1 MIPHTT
7 PSSAPTKSILPP
19 TWRVPEEITQRL
31 GETAGRQRTM
41 QAQDHLLLVLHEPPG
56 PDDSVRI
63 GRFFLREPDGSWKS
77 SNLGPG
83 IQSLRKHVG
92 EFMERVEALDDEFQ
106 SAATADEYFRILQTV
121 TPLFRTIRHM
131 HGALQEAR
139 EMLPQDRDLI
149 SIRDLAG
156 AAERSAELLQADAK
170 HGLDFTVA
178 RSAEEESRRT
188 YQMAVSS
195 HRLNVLA
202 AIFLPLA
209 TLAAVLGMNLR
220 HGWENSDPSA
230 FWIAVAVGAFAG
242 LMLTMVVANR
252 PAPPVEARRKQKT
265 KRGRERQ

>member
-1 MIPHTT
+1 MIPTTT
-7 PSSAPTKSILPP
+7 PSGSPTKSILPA
-19 TWRVPEEITQRL
+19 TWTVPDEIASRL
-31 GETAGRQRTM
+31 GETAGRQRAM
-41 QAQDHLLLVLHEPPG
+41 QAQDYLLLVMHEPPG
-56 PDDSVRI
+56 PDDTVRI
-63 GRFFLREPDGSWKS
+63 GRFFLRESDGAWKS

-92 EFMERVEALDDEFQ
+92 EFMERIEALDDDFQ
-106 SAATADEYFRILQTV
+106 SAATADDYFRILQTV

-131 HGALQEAR
+131 HSTLQEAR
-139 EMLPQDRDLI
+139 EMLPADRDLI
-149 SIRDLAG
+149 SIRDSAG

-220 HGWENSDPSA
+220 HGWENADPAA
-230 FWIAVAVGAFAG
+230 FWIAVGIGVVAG
-242 LMLTMVVANR
+242 LLLTMIVASR
-252 PAPPVEARRKQKT
+252 PAPPVEARRKQKRR
-265 KRGRERQ
+265 K